1 MCWLSVMEA
10 SKRNSQKAALVI
22 SLKVKQMA
30 DDGSLRDVIR
40 RQALSKPKYAF
51 PKGGE
56 GLTFAK
62 YGPI

>member
-10 SKRNSQKAALVI
+10 SKRKSQKAVLVI
-22 SLKVKQMA
+22 SLKVKQMV
-30 DDGSLRDVIR
+30 DNGSLRDVFR
-40 RQALSKPKYAF
+40 RQALSKPKYVF

-56 GLTFAK
+56 GLTLAN